1 MEHDD
6 ESGLLDSPTE
16 FLHAMASGEG
26 KCYGQ
31 SILPID
37 SGDGFLCRCSCG
49 RWLCRAD
56 HGRGSRPCPRP
67 HRDVRR
73 LSRR

>member
-1 MEHDD
+1 MENDD
-6 ESGLLDSPTE
+6 DSGLHDSPTE

-31 SILPID
+31 SILPVD

-49 RWLCRAD
+49 RWLVSAPTMDEGLALARAHTATFD
-56 HGRGSRPCPRP
+56 G
-67 HRDVRR
+67 
-73 LSRR
+73 